1 MEDLQAL
8 NKRILTQMGAANVN
22 LHSVLNLLA
31 VCVGKLKLSAEEI
44 TGALASVHSSR
55 HENSLDVTSINKEYL
70 SYARQTARDIIN
82 GYFDGLIV
90 LNIDLAQAR
99 VLARLTNQ
107 QITDLSRR
115 WTGLVFEV
123 SVAATR
129 NVGPLHTKAVPHY
142 AVAMLAAAE

>member
-22 LHSVLNLLA
+22 LHSALSLLA

-44 TGALASVHSSR
+44 STTLAGLSTNH

-82 GYFDGLIV
+82 GIDGLIV
-90 LNIDLAQAR
+90 LISISLKPGSCPPEQSADSR
-99 VLARLTNQ
+99 P
-107 QITDLSRR
+107 SRR
-115 WTGLVFEV
+115 
-123 SVAATR
+123 
-129 NVGPLHTKAVPHY
+129 
-142 AVAMLAAAE
+142 

>member
-22 LHSVLNLLA
+22 LHSALSLLA

-44 TGALASVHSSR
+44 SAALAGPSTNH

-90 LNIDLAQAR
+90 LNMDLAQAR
-99 VLARLTNQ
+99 VLARLSNQ
-107 QITDLSRR
+107 QISDLSRR
-115 WTGLVFEV
+115 WMGPVFDV

-129 NVGPLHTKAVPHY
+129 NVGPLHSKAVPHY
-142 AVAMLAAAE
+142 SVAMLAAAA